1 MLKCPWQN
9 YIEESDVWFVGTG
22 QILLWCITRS
32 WLCSIQRTVDNALIT
47 AARHTD
53 TINEQTSMYC
63 FEILKCEVIN
73 YEIIPQTHDWGN
85 FHPALYSAVFFPLML
100 KPPHVGE
107 SDLKEKAGW
116 KGVYTLLG
124 VRNDVSHPMFA
135 YVYKLSDI
143 TGEGFFL
150 MTLFGSSPRDSVLW
164 SVT

>member
-1 MLKCPWQN
+1 
-9 YIEESDVWFVGTG
+9 
-22 QILLWCITRS
+22 
-32 WLCSIQRTVDNALIT
+32 
-47 AARHTD
+47 
-53 TINEQTSMYC
+53 
-63 FEILKCEVIN
+63 
-73 YEIIPQTHDWGN
+73 
-85 FHPALYSAVFFPLML
+85 ML

-150 MTLFGSSPRDSVLW
+150 MTLFGSSPRDSVL
-164 SVT
+164 